1 MPEFPELLAPIPVT
15 FLTDFVRDFQKN
27 RLDGPLSQAANDLVR
42 DVLFRASLEDAVETR
57 IDLTNRIRDEEKVP
71 TEEELRKEA
80 EEDGRD
86 PIIDVMD
93 NVVEG
98 ILRGESLEK
107 HHDQIRKYILNQ
119 QDRSELI
126 ANLLLTKDYRRLVSF
141 VKVRDI
147 LERRLLEAATRAD
160 LNISEIMA
168 MMQIVNANA
177 DKLSNKVEAGASNI
191 SDILALMT
199 KVDYTLQENDTRM
212 KEKLSKTS
220 ASGREIVRRVIH
232 KLKKVT
238 SDGPAHS
245 P

>member
-1 MPEFPELLAPIPVT
+1 MADYPELLAPIPVS

-57 IDLTNRIRDEEKVP
+57 IELNNRIQQEERAP
-71 TEEELRKEA
+71 TDEELRQEEA
-80 EEDGRD
+80 DKHAD
-86 PIIDVMD
+86 PILDVLD

-98 ILRGESLEK
+98 ILKGESLEK

-141 VKVRDI
+141 VKVRDV
-147 LERRLLEAATRAD
+147 LEQRLLEAATRAD
-160 LNISEIMA
+160 LNISEMMA
-168 MMQIVNANA
+168 MMTIVNAGA

-191 SDILALMT
+191 SDVIALMT
-199 KVDYTLQENDTRM
+199 KVDYTLQENDSKM
-212 KEKLSKTS
+212 KEKLKKTS
-220 ASGREIVRRVIH
+220 PSGREIVRRVIH
-232 KLKKVT
+232 KLKKV
-238 SDGPAHS
+238 SEE
-245 P
+245 